1 MILSNAFMEYA
12 KRETDLVRLGT
23 VVRLVAG
30 GDVPEANQTA
40 RVLAETFLADGAAKE
55 ANIERR
61 REAEAER
68 KRKRREMSEMPHGQ
82 TECPTDKADV
92 QNVPGTNA
100 PSVGQNGQTECPTD
114 KADVPRT
121 KPPSQNFRST
131 QPSNQP
137 SIQPTNQY
145 IPSVNRRNAR
155 GGARPPARETAAPPK
170 PPKPS
175 GPPDEISSGFPSGGD
190 SGEASESDGYFD
202 PTGYRVDYGT
212 IFSDADPV
220 LLAMSLTHDTRD
232 ADRRTFGA
240 LLKSVGDKAFRN
252 TLATLY
258 GEMNAGE
265 VPTNPPGAL
274 IAKLRDAERI
284 MNGNV

>member
-12 KRETDLVRLGT
+12 KRETDLARLGT

-30 GDVPEANQTA
+30 GDVPDADQVS
-40 RVLAETFLADGAAKE
+40 RLLADTFTADGAAKE

-68 KRKRREMSEMPHGQ
+68 KRKRREMSEMSHGQ
-82 TECPTDKADV
+82 TECPRDKAD
-92 QNVPGTNA
+92 GR
-100 PSVGQNGQTECPTD
+100 GQNGRARTD
-114 KADVPRT
+114 GLSADKQNVRT
-121 KPPSQNFRST
+121 T

-137 SIQPTNQY
+137 SIQPTNLY

-175 GPPDEISSGFPSGGD
+175 GPPDEISSDFPSGGD

-220 LLAMSLTHDTRD
+220 LLAMSLTHDSRD

-240 LLKSVGDKAFRN
+240 LLKSVGDKTFRN

-274 IAKLRDAERI
+274 IAKLREAERI

>member
-30 GDVPEANQTA
+30 GDVPDADQVS
-40 RVLAETFLADGAAKE
+40 RLLADTFTADGAAKE

-68 KRKRREMSEMPHGQ
+68 KRKRREMAEVSHGQ
-82 TECPTDKADV
+82 TECPTDKTDV

-100 PSVGQNGQTECPTD
+100 PSVGQNGRTRTD
-114 KADVPRT
+114 GSSADKQNVRT
-121 KPPSQNFRST
+121 T
-131 QPSNQP
+131 QP
-137 SIQPTNQY
+137 SIQPTNHPSNHPY

-170 PPKPS
+170 PS
-175 GPPDEISSGFPSGGD
+175 GPPDEISSDFPPGGD
-190 SGEASESDGYFD
+190 SGEALESDGYFD

-240 LLKSVGDKAFRN
+240 LLKSVGDKTFRN

-265 VPTNPPGAL
+265 MPANPPGAL

>member
-12 KRETDLVRLGT
+12 KRETDLARLGA

-68 KRKRREMSEMPHGQ
+68 KRKRREMAEVSHGQ
-82 TECPTDKADV
+82 TECPTDKTDV

-100 PSVGQNGQTECPTD
+100 PSVGQNGRTRTD
-114 KADVPRT
+114 GSSADKQNVRT
-121 KPPSQNFRST
+121 T
-131 QPSNQP
+131 QP
-137 SIQPTNQY
+137 SIQPTNHPSNHPY

-170 PPKPS
+170 PS
-175 GPPDEISSGFPSGGD
+175 GPPDEISSDFPPGGD
-190 SGEASESDGYFD
+190 SGEALESDGYFD

-240 LLKSVGDKAFRN
+240 LLKSVGDKTFRN

-265 VPTNPPGAL
+265 MPANPPGAL

>member
-1 MILSNAFMEYA
+1 VILSNAFMEYA

-30 GDVPEANQTA
+30 GDVPDADQVS
-40 RVLAETFLADGAAKE
+40 RLLADTFTADGAAKE

-68 KRKRREMSEMPHGQ
+68 KRKRREMAEVSHGQ
-82 TECPTDKADV
+82 TECPTDKTDV

-100 PSVGQNGQTECPTD
+100 PSVGQNGRTRTDGSSTD
-114 KADVPRT
+114 KQNVRT
-121 KPPSQNFRST
+121 T

-170 PPKPS
+170 PS
-175 GPPDEISSGFPSGGD
+175 GPPDEISSDFPPGGD
-190 SGEASESDGYFD
+190 SGEALESDGYFD

-240 LLKSVGDKAFRN
+240 LLKSVGDKTFRN

-265 VPTNPPGAL
+265 MPSNPPGAL